1 MEDMKRTFIVE
12 IKYPECDKLVNA
24 TDYLQDLIEGDLV
37 GEDTGRWC
45 VNVKEANIYTARMQI
60 ALEMAKFI
68 SKEAKT
74 INIKDLAARSVEFAD
89 ALVEELK
96 K

>member
-1 MEDMKRTFIVE
+1 MENIKRTFIVE

-24 TDYLQDLIEGDLV
+24 ADYLQDLIEGDLV
-37 GEDTGRWC
+37 GEDAGRWC
-45 VNVKEANIYTARMQI
+45 VNVKEVNINPTRMPI

-68 SKEAKT
+68 CKESKS
-74 INIKDLAARSVEFAD
+74 ISLKDLAARSVEFTD
-89 ALVEELK
+89 ALIEELK